1 MNEFDTK
8 FIAPEEIKL
17 TDNRDNTSPLRLEA
31 NIDVVD
37 KKTTHTKE
45 LETTKQKKAR
55 RKYFDHVKTQDFAT
69 FLREWSS

>member
-17 TDNRDNTSPLRLEA
+17 TDNRDNTRSLRLEA

-45 LETTKQKKAR
+45 LETTK
-55 RKYFDHVKTQDFAT
+55 
-69 FLREWSS
+69 